1 MERDTEDTII
11 SKLQSGTNITG
22 LHRLFSAHLS
32 PFTPFFKASTVAAK
46 KPMKISKSKP
56 PDILPSIR
64 HLAKRFLSF
73 IHKSLSL
80 LPKRLTETPQI
91 PLDSAM
97 ELFHSYRLSL
107 DCLDL
112 IAPELAGKP
121 HSVQVQRIRY
131 IHCLE
136 YWEFYEEAES
146 EGFVVL
152 ENLHEIVRGGSK
164 DKFRKSKA
172 QLVPELNKES
182 VNQEVAAIIIEIIVT
197 LVKCASKK
205 RSKVD
210 ADYWR
215 VISLVNDSEPWFRIL
230 DTKDYEKFHSYL
242 VTNLHIIALFLVA
255 EVKSFQ
261 LDLIYE
267 FSSVTFKKCKKSHA
281 HDQVNKVSLKICS
294 SIFSQKDELSTNT
307 ILDVLKHMLDI
318 MAAECK
324 VIGTQRVEEEK
335 TTLGFLELVCYCA
348 NKCRSVTVSLCDPVA
363 EYLHSL
369 AGSFHKDFPV
379 ISSIVRLYVSGLL
392 VSPSSNQWKVA
403 GIETCK
409 KSPLGSAL
417 RVLLNNKQR
426 LQEIAASINLLNAQF
441 SIGGKEKNCHHK
453 GISHS
458 PYSEALKFMCQS
470 LAESIYCNR
479 KEFFSEAE
487 IYWDDLSSIHDAFNN
502 FCYIY
507 LQCLSV
513 TERERETS
521 ADNHR
526 LISVVA
532 VAALM
537 LSFKTNQNI
546 KESTL
551 WVKHAISTE
560 WVPVKGLKYLYISL
574 NNIAVIL
581 NQKKWLKEATKALK
595 LCCKASWYYVVG
607 LSKMYVNKSHV
618 SHDYLSEKDITD
630 FVTEASGKIAFLLEL
645 NQVGK
650 CKINGIIEESLKC
663 WSVSENLIATLPAP
677 VYLVKEWVKIQ
688 YLLLKDADTEH
699 GMMLYSFLES
709 SKGISKKALG
719 KLLEEELLAYDEKSY
734 LNPGYSLRMRMKI
747 IDVLLEEVYVTNDS
761 CIAKTKILI
770 EKGKV
775 LRAHGVARLD
785 ECIQS
790 LSEAISTLEAAPSLM
805 VLSPESGFLHDINA
819 ALNLCL
825 SLDHGHADEQYE
837 DMLYLWYQII
847 DLLSIKGYLE
857 IHSSLY
863 DVVIKLFNAKNLSLA
878 KTVSEFWKNKRLSHA
893 LCASPVNHMFIET
906 ISKHQSQL
914 CNCAEFWR
922 MCMEELKPLVVGSH
936 PINNEI
942 KQAASLLIS
951 NVPLSS
957 CSLFLSSN
965 IYYDLSESL
974 ISSGRITQALTYAKE
989 AHHLRSKLLQQKFEY
1004 SLEKITDTFNENGMI
1019 IEKSYYGISTFKVTD
1034 TAATKGSCDYEGS
1047 ALTPWNVLSC
1057 YLESILQV
1065 GCVQEILGNV
1075 SEAEMLL
1082 QWGRNVSQFQGL
1094 PLFEISFSSMLG
1106 KLYHKQ
1112 QLWSISEKELS
1123 SAKKTLADNI
1133 GIISCKRCSCL
1144 LETSINQQ
1152 IGDLLL
1158 SSSCST
1164 GESPSKKRLFNAK
1177 SLYKL
1182 ALDNLNL
1189 SYWWT
1194 SYSSSEGAGVE
1205 QVITREVSE
1214 TKVEPRRSRRTK
1226 KELKTASQKQE
1237 MVCGH
1242 NRRITRSTHRP
1253 LGDTHELVPVD
1264 RQTGPAACL
1273 ANEHLFTSVGSDH
1286 SVPNSESECS
1296 VADLRTG
1303 ITSLCNRMKCWHC
1316 LHVEAVECSSLNNFI
1331 HAKWELVY
1339 RKICL
1344 RLLIDIGKFSGICGN
1359 FHEAHEILVQS
1370 ISVLFRRNSDC
1381 SKYSS
1386 DSTISLI
1393 ESIGEHFPGDNL
1405 AVERAALI
1413 YYICWFTLKS
1423 YPYQRSSI
1431 SKLLA
1436 AIYVLSISLKEFSIS
1451 PQEEGSESLLASF
1464 FHQASLGTHLNQ
1476 QIISS
1481 TMQKKKT
1488 HITDSEDSSLLNS
1501 DSSILDIPASL
1512 RSAPESCEDLEEFV
1526 IRFFEGLPSTPV
1538 ICISIVAGADGALIT
1553 ELVHCSTTIRAWILL
1568 SHLSSDNQHVVL
1580 LPVYETLE
1588 ASDDDA
1594 SSSSVIFDCK
1604 DFVKQ
1609 WKCPWVSSV
1618 IDDIAP
1624 VFRHV
1629 LEGNYYSSSEYF
1641 SECIKEST
1649 SLWWSERNKLDE
1661 CMSRFLRDMENLW
1674 LGPWK
1679 YLLLGEWPD
1688 CNQLDSINKNL
1699 SEDERHLLQ
1708 LVAAKKCYVGWRSE
1722 ASSKSFNE
1730 FDNTMHLL
1738 FKRELEMSDTSD
1750 QAEYNRKPI
1759 ILVLDIDVQ
1768 MLPWESLPILRNQEV
1783 YRMPSISSIFATL
1796 DRCQELFET
1805 SISAFPL
1812 IDPLDSYYL
1821 LNPDGDLSRTQV
1833 TFESWFKD
1841 QNIEGKVGT
1850 VPTIEELTVALK
1862 NHDLF
1867 IYFGHGSGTQYIP
1880 GHEIQKLDTCA
1891 ATLLLGCSSGSL
1903 YLKGCYLPQGA
1914 PISYILAGS
1923 PVIIANLWEVTD
1935 NDIDRFGK
1943 AMLDAWLR
1951 ERSATSSECAQC
1963 NVPPTNCC
1971 NYKNCSR
1978 RPRIGS
1984 FMGQARDACNL
1995 GFLIGASPVCYG
2007 VPTGITKR
2015 KNV

>member
-1 MERDTEDTII
+1 MM
-11 SKLQSGTNITG
+11 
-22 LHRLFSAHLS
+22 LHLIS
-32 PFTPFFKASTVAAK
+32 PFTIAS
-46 KPMKISKSKP
+46 
-56 PDILPSIR
+56 
-64 HLAKRFLSF
+64 
-73 IHKSLSL
+73 
-80 LPKRLTETPQI
+80 
-91 PLDSAM
+91 
-97 ELFHSYRLSL
+97 
-107 DCLDL
+107 
-112 IAPELAGKP
+112 
-121 HSVQVQRIRY
+121 
-131 IHCLE
+131 
-136 YWEFYEEAES
+136 
-146 EGFVVL
+146 
-152 ENLHEIVRGGSK
+152 
-164 DKFRKSKA
+164 
-172 QLVPELNKES
+172 
-182 VNQEVAAIIIEIIVT
+182 
-197 LVKCASKK
+197 
-205 RSKVD
+205 
-210 ADYWR
+210 
-215 VISLVNDSEPWFRIL
+215 
-230 DTKDYEKFHSYL
+230 
-242 VTNLHIIALFLVA
+242 
-255 EVKSFQ
+255 
-261 LDLIYE
+261 
-267 FSSVTFKKCKKSHA
+267 
-281 HDQVNKVSLKICS
+281 
-294 SIFSQKDELSTNT
+294 
-307 ILDVLKHMLDI
+307 I
-318 MAAECK
+318 MA
-324 VIGTQRVEEEK
+324 VEEEK

-363 EYLHSL
+363 EYLHRL

-392 VSPSSNQWKVA
+392 VSPPSNQWKGA
-403 GIETCK
+403 EIEKCK
-409 KSPLGSAL
+409 KASAL

-426 LQEIAASINLLNAQF
+426 LQDIAASINLLNGHF
-441 SIGGKEKNCHHK
+441 SIGGKEKNYHHK

-458 PYSEALKFMCQS
+458 PYWEALKFLCQT
-470 LAESIYCNR
+470 LADAIYCNR

-487 IYWDDLSSIHDAFNN
+487 NYWDDLSSIHDAFDH

-521 ADNHR
+521 TDNHSP
-526 LISVVA
+526 ISVVV

-537 LSFKTNQNI
+537 LSFKTNQKI

-560 WVPVKGLKYLYISL
+560 WIPIKRLKYLYISL

-581 NQKKWLKEATKALK
+581 NRKKWLKEATKALK

-607 LSKMYVNKSHV
+607 LCKMYVNKSHM
-618 SHDYLSEKDITD
+618 SHDDLSEKDITD

-645 NQVGK
+645 NQEGK
-650 CKINGIIEESLKC
+650 CKINGIIKESLKC

-688 YLLLKDADTEH
+688 YLLLKDADTKH
-699 GMMLYSFLES
+699 GIMLYSLLAS
-709 SKGISKKALG
+709 SKEISKKALG

-734 LNPGYSLRMRMKI
+734 LNPGYCLRMRMKI
-747 IDVLLEEVYVTNDS
+747 IGVLLEEVYVTKDT

-785 ECIQS
+785 ECIQC
-790 LSEAISTLEAAPSLM
+790 LSEAISTLEAEPSSM

-825 SLDHGHADEQYE
+825 SIDHGHADEQYE
-837 DMLYLWYQII
+837 DILYLWYQLI

-857 IHSSLY
+857 IHPTLY

-878 KTVSEFWKNKRLSHA
+878 KTVSELWKNKRLSHA

-906 ISKHQSQL
+906 ISKHQSQF
-914 CNCAEFWR
+914 CTDAEFWR
-922 MCMEELKPLVVGSH
+922 MCMEELEPLVVGSH

-957 CSLFLSSN
+957 CSAFLSSN
-965 IYYDLSESL
+965 LYYNLSERL

-1004 SLEKITDTFNENGMI
+1004 SVKKITETYNENGMI
-1019 IEKSYYGISTFKVTD
+1019 IEKSHYGITTFKVTD
-1034 TAATKGSCDYEGS
+1034 TTVTKVSCDYEGS

-1057 YLESILQV
+1057 YLESIIQV

-1112 QLWSISEKELS
+1112 QLWSMSEKELS

-1133 GIISCKRCSCL
+1133 GIISCKKCSCL

-1164 GESPSKKRLFNAK
+1164 GDSPSKKKLFNAK

-1189 SYWWT
+1189 SYWRT

-1237 MVCGH
+1237 IVCGH

-1253 LGDTHELVPVD
+1253 SGDIRELVPVD
-1264 RQTGPAACL
+1264 RQTGP

-1296 VADLRTG
+1296 VSDLRTG

-1316 LHVEAVECSSLNNFI
+1316 LHIEAVECSSLNIFI
-1331 HAKWELVY
+1331 YAKWELVY
-1339 RKICL
+1339 RRICL
-1344 RLLIDIGKFSGICGN
+1344 RLLVDIGKFSGICGN

-1370 ISVLFRRNSDC
+1370 ISVLFSRNSDC
-1381 SKYSS
+1381 SKYCS
-1386 DSTISLI
+1386 DSLISLI
-1393 ESIGEHFPGDNL
+1393 ESIGENFPGDNL

-1423 YPYQRSSI
+1423 YPYQHSRLI

-1481 TMQKKKT
+1481 MMQKKKT
-1488 HITDSEDSSLLNS
+1488 HITDSEVSSLLNS
-1501 DSSILDIPASL
+1501 DSSILNIPASL
-1512 RSAPESCEDLEEFV
+1512 RSAPKSCEDLEEFV
-1526 IRFFEGLPSTPV
+1526 LRFFEGLPSTPV
-1538 ICISIVAGADGALIT
+1538 ICISVVAGADGALIT
-1553 ELVHCSTTIRAWILL
+1553 ELVHCATTIRAWILI

-1594 SSSSVIFDCK
+1594 SSSSVVFNCK
-1604 DFVKQ
+1604 DFVKRWQ
-1609 WKCPWVSSV
+1609 CPWVSSV

-1624 VFRHV
+1624 VFRHM
-1629 LEGNYYSSSEYF
+1629 LEENYYSSSEYF
-1641 SECIKEST
+1641 VECIKEST
-1649 SLWWSERNKLDE
+1649 SLWWSQRNKLDE
-1661 CMSRFLRDMENLW
+1661 CMSRFLRDMEDLW

-1688 CNQLDSINKNL
+1688 CNHLDSINKNL

-1722 ASSKSFNE
+1722 ASSKSSNE
-1730 FDNTMHLL
+1730 FDNTVHLL
-1738 FKRELEMSDTSD
+1738 FKRELEMSDTFD

-1796 DRCQELFET
+1796 DRCQEQFET

-1821 LNPDGDLSRTQV
+1821 LNPDGDLSGTQV
-1833 TFESWFKD
+1833 TFESWFMD

-1862 NHDLF
+1862 KHDLF
-1867 IYFGHGSGTQYIP
+1867 IYLGHGSGMQYIP

-1903 YLKGCYLPQGA
+1903 YLRGCYLPKGA

-1923 PVIIANLWEVTD
+1923 PVIVANLWEVTD
-1935 NDIDRFGK
+1935 KDIDRFGK
-1943 AMLDAWLR
+1943 EMMNAWLR

-1963 NVPPTNCC
+1963 NVPPTN
-1971 NYKNCSR
+1971 NSKSKNCSH

-1995 GFLIGASPVCYG
+1995 GFLVGASPVCYG

>member
-1 MERDTEDTII
+1 MMLHII
-11 SKLQSGTNITG
+11 
-22 LHRLFSAHLS
+22 S
-32 PFTPFFKASTVAAK
+32 PFTIASTMA
-46 KPMKISKSKP
+46 
-56 PDILPSIR
+56 
-64 HLAKRFLSF
+64 
-73 IHKSLSL
+73 L
-80 LPKRLTETPQI
+80 LTTMTQGR
-91 PLDSAM
+91 
-97 ELFHSYRLSL
+97 
-107 DCLDL
+107 C
-112 IAPELAGKP
+112 
-121 HSVQVQRIRY
+121 
-131 IHCLE
+131 
-136 YWEFYEEAES
+136 
-146 EGFVVL
+146 
-152 ENLHEIVRGGSK
+152 
-164 DKFRKSKA
+164 RKA
-172 QLVPELNKES
+172 
-182 VNQEVAAIIIEIIVT
+182 
-197 LVKCASKK
+197 
-205 RSKVD
+205 
-210 ADYWR
+210 
-215 VISLVNDSEPWFRIL
+215 
-230 DTKDYEKFHSYL
+230 
-242 VTNLHIIALFLVA
+242 
-255 EVKSFQ
+255 
-261 LDLIYE
+261 
-267 FSSVTFKKCKKSHA
+267 
-281 HDQVNKVSLKICS
+281 
-294 SIFSQKDELSTNT
+294 
-307 ILDVLKHMLDI
+307 
-318 MAAECK
+318 
-324 VIGTQRVEEEK
+324 EEEK

-348 NKCRSVTVSLCDPVA
+348 NKCRSVSVSLCDPVA
-363 EYLHSL
+363 EYLHGL

-392 VSPSSNQWKVA
+392 VSPSSNQWKGA
-403 GIETCK
+403 EIEKCK
-409 KSPLGSAL
+409 KAPLGSAL

-426 LQEIAASINLLNAQF
+426 LQEIAASINLLNGHF

-458 PYSEALKFMCQS
+458 PYWEALKFLCQS

-479 KEFFSEAE
+479 KEFFSETE
-487 IYWDDLSSIHDAFNN
+487 SYWDDLSSIHDAFNH

-526 LISVVA
+526 LISVVV

-537 LSFKTNQNI
+537 LSFKTNQKI

-581 NQKKWLKEATKALK
+581 NREKWLKEATKALK

-607 LSKMYVNKSHV
+607 LSKKYVNKSHM
-618 SHDYLSEKDITD
+618 SHDDLSEKDITD
-630 FVTEASGKIAFLLEL
+630 FVTEASEKIAFLVEL
-645 NQVGK
+645 NQEGK
-650 CKINGIIEESLKC
+650 CKINGIIKESLKC

-677 VYLVKEWVKIQ
+677 VYLVKEWVKMQ
-688 YLLLKDADTEH
+688 YLLLKDADGEH
-699 GMMLYSFLES
+699 GIMLYSLLAS
-709 SKGISKKALG
+709 SKEISKKALG

-734 LNPGYSLRMRMKI
+734 LNPGYCVRMRMKI
-747 IDVLLEEVYVTNDS
+747 IGVLLEEVYVTKDS

-785 ECIQS
+785 ECIQC
-790 LSEAISTLEAAPSLM
+790 LSEAISTLFSASPSLM
-805 VLSPESGFLHDINA
+805 VLSPESGFLDDINA

-837 DMLYLWYQII
+837 DMLYLWYQLI

-857 IHSSLY
+857 IHPSLY

-878 KTVSEFWKNKRLSHA
+878 KTVSELWKNKRLSHA
-893 LCASPVNHMFIET
+893 LCASPVDHMFIET

-914 CNCAEFWR
+914 YNCAEFWR

-957 CSLFLSSN
+957 CSIFLSSN
-965 IYYDLSESL
+965 LYYDLSERL

-1004 SLEKITDTFNENGMI
+1004 SVEKITETFNENGMI
-1019 IEKSYYGISTFKVTD
+1019 IEKSYYGITTFKVTD
-1034 TAATKGSCDYEGS
+1034 TAVTKGSCNYEGG

-1112 QLWSISEKELS
+1112 QLWSMSEKELI
-1123 SAKKTLADNI
+1123 SAKKTLDDNI
-1133 GIISCKRCSCL
+1133 GIISCKKCSCL

-1164 GESPSKKRLFNAK
+1164 GESPSKKRLLNAK

-1189 SYWWT
+1189 SYWRT

-1214 TKVEPRRSRRTK
+1214 IKVEPRRSRRTK

-1253 LGDTHELVPVD
+1253 LGDTCELVPVD

-1316 LHVEAVECSSLNNFI
+1316 LHIEAVECRSLNNFI
-1331 HAKWELVY
+1331 YAKWELVY

-1344 RLLIDIGKFSGICGN
+1344 RILVDIGKFSGICGN

-1370 ISVLFRRNSDC
+1370 ISVLFSRNSDC

-1386 DSTISLI
+1386 DSIISLI

-1405 AVERAALI
+1405 AVERATLI

-1423 YPYQRSSI
+1423 YPYQRSRKFCCELSCIGTVRIVSLLKLSFILCREIPLLFQKI

-1481 TMQKKKT
+1481 TMQKRKT

-1526 IRFFEGLPSTPV
+1526 LRFFEGLPSTPV

-1553 ELVHCSTTIRAWILL
+1553 ELVHCSTTIRAWILF

-1588 ASDDDA
+1588 DDDA
-1594 SSSSVIFDCK
+1594 SSSSVVFNCK

-1609 WKCPWVSSV
+1609 WQCPWVSSV

-1641 SECIKEST
+1641 LECIKEST
-1649 SLWWSERNKLDE
+1649 SLWWSQRNKLDE
-1661 CMSRFLRDMENLW
+1661 CMSRFLQDMEDLW

-1679 YLLLGEWPD
+1679 YLLLGEWLD
-1688 CNQLDSINKNL
+1688 CNHLDSININL

-1722 ASSKSFNE
+1722 ASSKSSNE
-1730 FDNTMHLL
+1730 FDNTVHLL
-1738 FKRELEMSDTSD
+1738 FKRKLEMSDTFD

-1759 ILVLDIDVQ
+1759 ILVLNIDVQ

-1796 DRCQELFET
+1796 DRCQEQFAT
-1805 SISAFPL
+1805 SISPFPL
-1812 IDPLDSYYL
+1812 IDPLDSYYV

-1880 GHEIQKLDTCA
+1880 GREIQKLDTCA

-1923 PVIIANLWEVTD
+1923 PVIVANLWEVTD
-1935 NDIDRFGK
+1935 KDIDRFGK

-1951 ERSATSSECAQC
+1951 ERSATSTECAQC
-1963 NVPPTNCC
+1963 NVPPTNSCKS
-1971 NYKNCSR
+1971 KNCSH